1 MNAVSYAVAIGG
13 TSSVVAPCRAV
24 ATIRKFAA
32 GAYSKGDLFRSSNG
46 LHYLVLTADTYNTEP
61 THRTGLVAG
70 LLATP
75 HKTRK
80 SIVIH
85 NDGSVTA
92 YLAFS
97 EAAAVAAGIP
107 LSADASIS
115 LAWTQAGVNAITDG
129 AAGSLRVAE
138 IFE

>member
-1 MNAVSYAVAIGG
+1 MNAVSYAVTIGG
-13 TSSVVAPCRAV
+13 TSSVVAPSRAV
-24 ATIRKFAA
+24 ATVRKFAA
-32 GAYSKGDLFRSSNG
+32 GAYVKGDLFRSSNG
-46 LHYLVLTADTYNTEP
+46 LHYLVLTTATYTTEP
-61 THRTGLVAG
+61 SHRTGLMSG

-85 NDGSVTA
+85 NAGSVTA
-92 YLAFS
+92 YLTFS
-97 EAAAVAAGIP
+97 EDATVTAGIP
-107 LSADASIS
+107 LPASAAIS